1 MSDAPL
7 PLAIT
12 QLEQVGRYVKD
23 HLNGWLAEVAGHL
36 TVGPQILEHV
46 AEIDKRGVR
55 IEEELKHQ
63 RELRVAGFAASDKR
77 FEDVNRRFEDV
88 NQRFEET
95 TANMNKRF
103 NEGRWMLGGAV
114 VILTALMSLYRF
126 RNC

>member
-77 FEDVNRRFEDV
+77 FEDVN
-88 NQRFEET
+88 QRFEET